1 MRNCLLSNPAFESG
15 PPSAAA
21 QRERYVSMQTIA
33 TTLIAASLLL
43 FSPGLA
49 AAPWEWVKVISMGGK
64 GLKTEQGPAAVT
76 IKGRSFEAQLFWGDS
91 PKAVR
96 IELSGT
102 IEKGQV
108 KAIETVRD
116 TDMGPSTYTGIYI
129 YKKLNIKTSAG
140 TIIGREA
147 ITLSDGYNI
156 IGIRRHIW
164 K

>member
-1 MRNCLLSNPAFESG
+1 
-15 PPSAAA
+15 
-21 QRERYVSMQTIA
+21 MQTIA
-33 TTLIAASLLL
+33 ITLITACLLL

-49 AAPWEWVKVISMGGK
+49 AASWEWVKVIDRGAF
-64 GLKTEQGPAAVT
+64 GLKTEKGPAVVT

-96 IELSGT
+96 IKLSGT
-102 IEKGQV
+102 IEKGQIE
-108 KAIETVRD
+108 AIETVLD

-129 YKKLNIKTSAG
+129 YKKLNIKTSQG

-147 ITLSDGYNI
+147 ITLSDGFNI
-156 IGIRRHIW
+156 IGIRRNIE